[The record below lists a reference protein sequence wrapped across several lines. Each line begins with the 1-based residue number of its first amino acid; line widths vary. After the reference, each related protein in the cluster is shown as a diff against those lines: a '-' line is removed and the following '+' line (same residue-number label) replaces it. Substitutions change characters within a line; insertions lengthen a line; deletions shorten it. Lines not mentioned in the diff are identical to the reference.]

1 MSDTVRVQWFPG
13 HMAKTRRLI
22 QESLPLIDG
31 VVEIV
36 DARIPVSSRNPE
48 LDHWLGEKPRI
59 ILLNKADIADES
71 ATPRWIAFYAK
82 QNILAL
88 PVDCKTGKGLNG
100 FTDKVNQLLGETLEK
115 FKAKGMV
122 GRTLRLMVV
131 GIPNVGKSSFIN
143 RMAGG
148 NKAKVADKPGVTRG
162 NQWFSIGKGIELMDT
177 AGVLWPKFDDAT
189 VGERLAFTG
198 AVKDV
203 VTDTE
208 LLAVRLLDIVGLN
221 YADRLEERYKMTVPK
236 GIDGYDLLQL
246 IGKKRG
252 MLISGGEIDTE
263 RASVMVLDEYRG
275 GKWGRITLEFPEGE
289 A

>member
-1 MSDTVRVQWFPG
+1 MSHNVPVQWFPG

-22 QESLPLIDG
+22 TESLPLIDG

-48 LDHWLGEKPRI
+48 LQNWLGDKPRI
-59 ILLNKADIADES
+59 LLLNKADIADE
-71 ATPRWIAFYAK
+71 AANRRWIRYFEK
-82 QNILAL
+82 QNTPAL
-88 PVDCKTGKGLNG
+88 PVDCKTGKGLSG
-100 FTDKVNQLLGETLEK
+100 FSDLVYRMLGDTLEK
-115 FKAKGMV
+115 YKAKGMT

-148 NKAKVADKPGVTRG
+148 AKAKVADRPGVTRG
-162 NQWFSIGKGIELMDT
+162 NQWFHIGKGIELMDT
-177 AGVLWPKFDDAT
+177 AGVLWPKFDDPA
-189 VGERLAFTG
+189 VGEHLAFTG

-221 YADRLEERYKMTVPK
+221 YAPRLEERYKITIPD
-236 GIDGYDLLQL
+236 GIDGYELLQL

-263 RASVMVLDEYRG
+263 RASVMVLDEYRA
-275 GKWGRITLEFPEGE
+275 GKWGYITLELPEE

>member
-1 MSDTVRVQWFPG
+1 M
-13 HMAKTRRLI
+13 I
-22 QESLPLIDG
+22 Q
-31 VVEIV
+31 
-36 DARIPVSSRNPE
+36 
-48 LDHWLGEKPRI
+48 
-59 ILLNKADIADES
+59 LNKADIADEA
-71 ATPRWIAFYAK
+71 ATKKWIAHYAK

-88 PVDCKTGKGLNG
+88 PVDCKTGKCLNG
-100 FTDKVNQLLGETLEK
+100 FPDMVNKRLGDVLEK
-115 FKAKGMV
+115 YKAKGMV

-162 NQWFSIGKGIELMDT
+162 NQWFTIGKGIELMDT
-177 AGVLWPKFDDAT
+177 AGVLWPKFDDPT

-208 LLAVRLLDIVGLN
+208 LLAVRLLDIMGKR
-221 YADRLEERYKMTVPK
+221 YASRLEERYKITIPEDM
-236 GIDGYDLLQL
+236 DGYDLLQL
-246 IGKKRG
+246 IGRKRG

-263 RASVMVLDEYRG
+263 RASVMVLDEYRA
-275 GKWGRITLEFPEGE
+275 GKWGRITMEFPEGE
-289 A
+289 QQ

>member
-1 MSDTVRVQWFPG
+1 M
-13 HMAKTRRLI
+13 
-22 QESLPLIDG
+22 
-31 VVEIV
+31 
-36 DARIPVSSRNPE
+36 
-48 LDHWLGEKPRI
+48 
-59 ILLNKADIADES
+59 
-71 ATPRWIAFYAK
+71 
-82 QNILAL
+82 
-88 PVDCKTGKGLNG
+88 
-100 FTDKVNQLLGETLEK
+100 
-115 FKAKGMV
+115 
-122 GRTLRLMVV
+122 
-131 GIPNVGKSSFIN
+131 
-143 RMAGG
+143 
-148 NKAKVADKPGVTRG
+148 
-162 NQWFSIGKGIELMDT
+162 
-177 AGVLWPKFDDAT
+177 
-189 VGERLAFTG
+189 
-198 AVKDV
+198 KDV

>member
-1 MSDTVRVQWFPG
+1 M
-13 HMAKTRRLI
+13 
-22 QESLPLIDG
+22 
-31 VVEIV
+31 
-36 DARIPVSSRNPE
+36 
-48 LDHWLGEKPRI
+48 
-59 ILLNKADIADES
+59 ILLNKADIADEA
-71 ATPRWIAFYAK
+71 ATKKWIAHYAK

-100 FTDKVNQLLGETLEK
+100 FTDMVNKRLGDVLEK
-115 FKAKGMV
+115 YKAKGMV

-162 NQWFSIGKGIELMDT
+162 NQWFTIGKGIELMDT
-177 AGVLWPKFDDAT
+177 AGVLWPKFDDPT

-208 LLAVRLLDIVGLN
+208 LLAVRLLDIMGKR
-221 YADRLEERYKMTVPK
+221 YASRLEERYKITIPEDM
-236 GIDGYDLLQL
+236 DGYDLLQL
-246 IGKKRG
+246 IGRKRG

-263 RASVMVLDEYRG
+263 RASVMVLDEYRA
-275 GKWGRITLEFPEGE
+275 GKWGRITMEFPEGE
-289 A
+289 QQ

>member
-1 MSDTVRVQWFPG
+1 
-13 HMAKTRRLI
+13 MAKTRRLI
-22 QESLPLIDG
+22 GESLPLIDG

-36 DARIPVSSRNPE
+36 DARIPMSSRNPE
-48 LDHWLGEKPRI
+48 LDSWLGDKPRM
-59 ILLNKADIADES
+59 ILLNKADIADEA
-71 ATPRWIAFYAK
+71 ATKKWIAHYAK

-100 FTDKVNQLLGETLEK
+100 FTDMVNKRLGDVLEK
-115 FKAKGMV
+115 YKAKGMV

-162 NQWFSIGKGIELMDT
+162 NQWFTIGKGIELMDT
-177 AGVLWPKFDDAT
+177 AGVLWPKFDDPT

-208 LLAVRLLDIVGLN
+208 LLAVRLLDIMGKR
-221 YADRLEERYKMTVPK
+221 YASRLEERYKITIPEDM
-236 GIDGYDLLQL
+236 DGYDLLQL
-246 IGKKRG
+246 IGRKRG

-263 RASVMVLDEYRG
+263 RASVMVLDEYRA
-275 GKWGRITLEFPEGE
+275 GKWGRITMEFPEGE
-289 A
+289 QQ